1 MRKTL
6 RIAVATSFAGLMLAL
21 GGCSV
26 DIGTSN
32 TTPTTVGS
40 DKVAEVAEEALE
52 AQVGRRPE
60 IDCGTEEFALEDG
73 ASRTCTLTDPD
84 DGTMYDAEVELS
96 DVAGTEFNVQVNV
109 ADEPQG

>member
-21 GGCSV
+21 GGCSI

-32 TTPTTVGS
+32 TTPTTVSS
-40 DKVAEVAEEALE
+40 DEVAEVAEEALE

-60 IDCGTEEFALEDG
+60 IDCGAEEFALEDG

-84 DGTMYDAEVELS
+84 TGTEYDADVELS
-96 DVAGTEFNVQVNV
+96 DVAGTEFHVDVIV